1 MLLSRV
7 KSYLSLRSIRGQ
19 LLMFS
24 VGLFGL
30 TLLGFSVFQ
39 YQTFTSLRSQEF
51 DADLLN
57 YTVDVAYALDVDL
70 FGQISLSSKFQSQSE
85 KLLPFEMGETL
96 IQLRTGDGSMIARS
110 SRLRTAIIPLARKSL
125 AL

>member
-1 MLLSRV
+1 
-7 KSYLSLRSIRGQ
+7 
-19 LLMFS
+19 
-24 VGLFGL
+24 
-30 TLLGFSVFQ
+30 
-39 YQTFTSLRSQEF
+39 QTFTSLRFQEF

-125 AL
+125 ALLQNDKSEFRTISSSDASKFGLKNEDYRLL